1 LGNIRALFF
10 LILIPC
16 VAVGQSSSQ
25 EVITISDP
33 GKLINIGRDVSF
45 LIDSSASLPISEILK
60 SENQKKFKPHD
71 KQVFTLPSNDY
82 AIWFKFTIQ
91 NETTEPIWI
100 EAGANASYQLDFF
113 RPDSAGNHVD
123 SVLTGS
129 MRPKTTKEFPVNFYW
144 LRLADEQTSKAQTY
158 YLRFASGLSVELPFY
173 AGTLAALVKKK
184 EKHDFLTAGYIGLMI
199 IMILYNLF
207 LGLATQDRIYVYY
220 IAYLITMTITITFS
234 NHYPFSNNPFWLEN
248 YFLWGSIFHFFASLF
263 STKYLDLQNQAPYLN
278 ISVWVITVFL
288 SFVIP
293 ILTLLGV
300 PSHVIAVPYYQIGV
314 VSLYLSLLWSG
325 IYLLFKGHKNA
336 RFYVLGWT
344 FANLSFLL
352 FFMTLD
358 GWLPYNIVTRN
369 AIYFGTAIEV
379 FMFSLA
385 LADRFNTLKRE
396 KEEIQAEKL
405 SIIQNQNRVLEKKVS
420 ERTAEIHHRVKN
432 TLQIISSIL
441 NMHHRRIEDNAAQE
455 VLVQTR
461 NRVKS
466 IGLIHE
472 HLYKQEYLSKIDLE
486 DYVKEL
492 IDILLQTLHK
502 GKEVHTIME
511 VPSLKMDIEKIIPIG
526 LILNE
531 LVTNCIKYAFL
542 GNQNPQMKLNIEKRK
557 NQLILLLSDN
567 GTGAIEESSGEG
579 FGQTI
584 IRTLLG
590 ESGSMDTK
598 KDEAGYHVTVTISL
612 LPQF

>member
-1 LGNIRALFF
+1 
-10 LILIPC
+10 
-16 VAVGQSSSQ
+16 
-25 EVITISDP
+25 
-33 GKLINIGRDVSF
+33 
-45 LIDSSASLPISEILK
+45 
-60 SENQKKFKPHD
+60 
-71 KQVFTLPSNDY
+71 
-82 AIWFKFTIQ
+82 
-91 NETTEPIWI
+91 
-100 EAGANASYQLDFF
+100 
-113 RPDSAGNHVD
+113 
-123 SVLTGS
+123 
-129 MRPKTTKEFPVNFYW
+129 M
-144 LRLADEQTSKAQTY
+144 
-158 YLRFASGLSVELPFY
+158 
-173 AGTLAALVKKK
+173 
-184 EKHDFLTAGYIGLMI
+184 
-199 IMILYNLF
+199 
-207 LGLATQDRIYVYY
+207 
-220 IAYLITMTITITFS
+220 
-234 NHYPFSNNPFWLEN
+234 
-248 YFLWGSIFHFFASLF
+248 
-263 STKYLDLQNQAPYLN
+263 
-278 ISVWVITVFL
+278 
-288 SFVIP
+288 
-293 ILTLLGV
+293 
-300 PSHVIAVPYYQIGV
+300 
-314 VSLYLSLLWSG
+314 
-325 IYLLFKGHKNA
+325 
-336 RFYVLGWT
+336 
-344 FANLSFLL
+344 
-352 FFMTLD
+352 
-358 GWLPYNIVTRN
+358 
-369 AIYFGTAIEV
+369 
-379 FMFSLA
+379 
-385 LADRFNTLKRE
+385 
-396 KEEIQAEKL
+396 
-405 SIIQNQNRVLEKKVS
+405 
-420 ERTAEIHHRVKN
+420 
-432 TLQIISSIL
+432 
-441 NMHHRRIEDNAAQE
+441 E